1 MSDAYDEGLRL
12 LARRALTRAEVAE
25 RLAARGHQPQ
35 DVEAALTRL
44 AAASAIDDAALA
56 RHWIGVTATARGRGR
71 KRAVA
76 ELAKRGVAPAVAAS
90 AWSDAVADG
99 VVDESAMVRR
109 AVRRRLGP
117 APGRADRGRLARVYN
132 ALLYEGFERE
142 QVASALS
149 PYGFEG
155 MDG

>member
-1 MSDAYDEGLRL
+1 MSAAYDEGLRL
-12 LARRALTRAEVAE
+12 LARRALTQAEVAQ
-25 RLAARGHQPQ
+25 RLAARGHEAQ
-35 DVEAALTRL
+35 DVADAVTRL
-44 AAASAIDDAALA
+44 TASAAIDDGALA
-56 RHWIGVTATARGRGR
+56 RHWIESAASARGRGR
-71 KRAVA
+71 KRALA
-76 ELAKRGVAPAVAAS
+76 ELSRRGVAPSVAAA

-99 VVDESAMVRR
+99 VVDESAMVKR

-117 APGRADRGRLARVYN
+117 APGRANQGRLARVYN
-132 ALLYEGFERE
+132 ALLYEGFTRE

>member
-1 MSDAYDEGLRL
+1 MSDAYDLGLRL
-12 LARRALTRAEVAE
+12 LARRALTRAEVE
-25 RLAARGHQPQ
+25 TRLAARGHDPS
-35 DVEAALTRL
+35 DVEDALTRL
-44 AAASAIDDAALA
+44 AAASAIDDATLA
-56 RHWIGVTATARGRGR
+56 RHWIAAVATARGRGR

-76 ELAKRGVAPAVAAS
+76 ELVKRGVAPAIAAS
-90 AWSDAVADG
+90 AWSAAVDEGA
-99 VVDESAMVRR
+99 VDESAMVQR

-132 ALLYEGFERE
+132 ALLYEGFTRE
-142 QVASALS
+142 QVASALA

>member
-12 LARRALTRAEVAE
+12 LARRALTRAEVE
-25 RLAARGHQPQ
+25 QRLAARGHDPSS
-35 DVEAALTRL
+35 VEDAVSRL
-44 AAASAIDDAALA
+44 VAAAVLDDAALA
-56 RHWIGVTATARGRGR
+56 RHWIGSTATARGRGR
-71 KRAVA
+71 KRALA
-76 ELAKRGVAPAVAAS
+76 ELTRRGVAPEVAAS
-90 AWSDAVADG
+90 AWSRAVADG
-99 VVDESAMVRR
+99 DIDESAMVRR

-117 APGRADRGRLARVYN
+117 APGRANEGRLARVYN
-132 ALLYEGFERE
+132 ALLYEGFTRE